1 MRRSG
6 TNAALVGGA
15 GSTVGTAPT
24 RRVRRA
30 GRVLLSL
37 FLVLSMAGAITFGI
51 VMRTGHLQLEPVL
64 SGSMRPAAQPGDLI
78 VAKQTATT
86 ALKVGDVV
94 AFFPPGSTGTPVMH
108 RIVSLT
114 RDGDTTTI
122 TTKGDANSKPDP
134 WGPVVLR
141 SASTYRM
148 VRVLPKIGFASVWFN
163 RFTGNAGRGLLFIF
177 AGILVLAM
185 GALSLRRPRAPPV
198 SGDAGAQSTTS
209 VIVN

>member
-1 MRRSG
+1 MS
-6 TNAALVGGA
+6 
-15 GSTVGTAPT
+15 
-24 RRVRRA
+24 
-30 GRVLLSL
+30 VLL
-37 FLVLSMAGAITFGI
+37 FVVVLAAITFGI

-64 SGSMRPAAQPGDLI
+64 SGSMRPAAQAGDLI

-114 RDGDTTTI
+114 REGDTTTI

-134 WGPVVLR
+134 WGPVILR

-163 RFTGNAGRGLLFIF
+163 RMTGNAGRGLLFIV
-177 AGILVLAM
+177 AGVLVLAM
-185 GALSLRRPRAPPV
+185 GAISLRRPRSPPV
-198 SGDAGAQSTTS
+198 SGDPGAQSTTS